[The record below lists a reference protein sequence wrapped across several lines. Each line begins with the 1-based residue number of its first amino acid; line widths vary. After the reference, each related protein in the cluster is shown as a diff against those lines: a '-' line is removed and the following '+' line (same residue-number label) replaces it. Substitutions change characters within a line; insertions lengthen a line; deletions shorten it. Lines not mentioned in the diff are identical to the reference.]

1 MGLDTQLIPKA
12 TDGEAKVFF
21 MKMKGDY
28 HRYHAEF
35 QADKD
40 DSANKANT
48 AYSDALVQAKDL
60 LSPAHPI
67 RLGLALNY
75 SVFFNEVLGNAAEAV
90 KLARAT
96 CEQAKGDMSN
106 IDAEKQNDSLQI
118 IQLLNDN
125 L

>member
-1 MGLDTQLIPKA
+1 MG
-12 TDGEAKVFF
+12 
-21 MKMKGDY
+21 
-28 HRYHAEF
+28 
-35 QADKD
+35 
-40 DSANKANT
+40 
-48 AYSDALVQAKDL
+48 YSDALVQAKDL

-106 IDAEKQNDSLQI
+106 IDAEKQNDSIQI

-125 L
+125 LQLWTQAGDGKSPELDGTAVEDL